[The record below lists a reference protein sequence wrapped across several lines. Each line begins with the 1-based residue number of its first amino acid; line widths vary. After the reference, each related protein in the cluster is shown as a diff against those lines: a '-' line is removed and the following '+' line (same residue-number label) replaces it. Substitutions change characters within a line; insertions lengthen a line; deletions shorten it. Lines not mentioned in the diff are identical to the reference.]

1 MKRTL
6 INSSYFIGLCAALA
20 CVKPKSASWQWETLE
35 TIGQPVAR
43 HEAGLVSHDNKLYL
57 MGGRRINPTSVYDPA
72 KNTWT
77 DKSKTPIELHHFQP
91 VSFKK
96 VIYIIG
102 AMTGQW
108 PNEKPIDK
116 VIIYH
121 PDSDTYEYGH
131 TIPENRRRGG
141 AGLAVYN
148 NKIYVV
154 GGITNGHMDGFKSW
168 FDEYNPAT
176 GEWKTL
182 EDAPNAR
189 DHFQAVV
196 SDDKL
201 YAFAGRNSSRL
212 TGEDM
217 SRTIRHGNVYNFKTH
232 AWEAVT
238 NKLAIPTKRAGDFAF
253 AWKGQVI
260 IGGGESANAELAQ
273 NEVEVFDTK
282 SQTWSKWPN
291 LNTGRHGSGFA
302 LIGDYL
308 YTASGCGKPGGQP
321 ELTSIERLKL
331 PAKLTLAKSPSLDN
345 TPVHM
350 QWHTVSLDFEGPQTS
365 EEADENPFLNYR
377 LTVEFS
383 NKESKQIIRG
393 FYAADGNAAETSAK
407 KGAIWQMR
415 FNPEKTGDWTYKAT
429 LRKGKNIALSTV
441 LNEGESVEISN
452 STGKFIVV
460 PSDKDGEDFRSKG
473 RIIAHEGQFVFKESQ
488 KNWLKMGTNSP
499 ENLLA
504 YIDFDGTSRMAVEA
518 SEGEATPSDK
528 LHEYSDHQKDWNV
541 GDPTWQN
548 GKGKSIIG
556 AMNYLASKGMNS
568 DYFLTL
574 NILGDGKDV
583 WPYVDPEDF
592 TRFDVSK
599 LAQWEILFEHM
610 QSKGILLHV
619 VTQETENE
627 TMLDNGDTGPM
638 RQLYFQELIA
648 RFGHHMG
655 LVWNLGEEN
664 GTAPWSLNGQND
676 KQRKDMTKFLKE
688 NDPYNHPVLLH
699 THSEG
704 KHRSDILDDILGF
717 EYLDGLSLQQAK
729 PIETAEVLAEWK
741 QKSKEHGQKW
751 LITMD
756 EIGPWYQGAV
766 SDIENPGHDSLR
778 HFVLWGSLLSGGSG
792 VEWYFGAKH
801 PQNDLTS
808 EDWRHRNQLWEIT
821 NHAKVFF
828 DSYIPYWEMTPNHSL
843 LKTKYAYCLAK
854 ENDVYAAYLPMNSE
868 RKIDLSNATGS
879 FNLSWYDPLKG
890 GILQSGSIK
899 NLMGGDVQSLGNPP
913 LNAIKDWV
921 ILIKREGA
929 K

>member
-1 MKRTL
+1 MKITL
-6 INSSYFIGLCAALA
+6 IKSYFFVGLLLTVA
-20 CVKPKSASWQWETLE
+20 CVKPKTSTWNWETLE

-43 HEAGLVSHDNKLYL
+43 HEAGLVSHNGKLYL
-57 MGGRRINPTSVYDPA
+57 MGGRRVNPTSVYDPA
-72 KNTWT
+72 ANTWT

-91 VSFKK
+91 VSYNNA
-96 VIYIIG
+96 IYIIG

-116 VIIYH
+116 IIIYH

-131 TIPENRRRGG
+131 TIPDNRRRGG

-148 NKIYVV
+148 NKIFVT

-176 GEWKTL
+176 GEWKVL
-182 EDAPNAR
+182 NDSPNAR

-196 SDDKL
+196 SGDKL

-217 SRTIRHGNVYNFKTH
+217 ARTIRHGNVYDFNTQK
-232 AWEAVT
+232 WETIT
-238 NKLAIPTKRAGDFAF
+238 NKLAIPTKRAGNFAI
-253 AWKGQVI
+253 AWKGQII
-260 IGGGESANAELAQ
+260 IGGGEVSKAELAQ
-273 NEVEVFDTK
+273 NNVEVFDTK
-282 SQTWSKWPN
+282 SETWLNWPN

-302 LIGDYL
+302 IIDDYL

-331 PAKLTLAKSPSLDN
+331 PSKLPIATPRNIDN

-350 QWHTVSLDFEGPQTS
+350 QWHTVSLDFKGPAVA
-365 EEADENPFLNYR
+365 ENDADNPFLNYR
-377 LTVEFS
+377 LTVEFTHQ
-383 NKESKQIIRG
+383 ESKQTIRG
-393 FYAADGNAAETSAK
+393 FYSADGNAAETSAD
-407 KGAIWQMR
+407 KGAIWQVR
-415 FNPEKTGDWTYKAT
+415 FNPEMSGEWAYKAT
-429 LRKGKNIALSTV
+429 LRKGENIALSP
-441 LNEGESVEISN
+441 NIESGNAIGISN
-452 STGKFIVV
+452 SSGKFIVV

-473 RIIAHEGQFVFKESQ
+473 RIVAHEGHFIFKDSQ
-488 KNWLKMGTNSP
+488 KPWLKMGTNSP

-504 YIDFDGTSRMAVEA
+504 FVDFDGTYRMAVEE
-518 SEGEATPSDK
+518 SDGEATPSEL
-528 LHEYSDHQKDWNV
+528 LHEYSNHTKDWNI

-548 GKGKSIIG
+548 GKGKAIIG

-583 WPYVDPEDF
+583 WPYLAPDNF

-610 QSKGILLHV
+610 QSKGILLHMV
-619 VTQETENE
+619 IQETENE

-648 RFGHHMG
+648 RYAHHNA

-664 GTAPWSLNGQND
+664 GVAPWSPIGQND
-676 KQRKDMTKFLKE
+676 AQRRAMTTFLKE

-717 EYLDGLSLQQAK
+717 KDLDGLSLQQAE
-729 PIETAEVLAEWK
+729 PIETAEVMEEWK
-741 QKSKEHGQKW
+741 HKAEVNGKKW
-751 LITMD
+751 LISMD

-766 SDIENPGHDSLR
+766 NDYESPGHDSLR

-808 EDWRHRNQLWEIT
+808 EDWRSRDQLWEIT
-821 NHAKVFF
+821 NHAKMFF
-828 DSYIPYWEMTPNHSL
+828 DKYLPYTEMIPNHKL
-843 LKTKYAYCLAK
+843 LKTKYAFCLAK
-854 ENDVYAAYLPMNSE
+854 ENEVYAAYLPKNSD
-868 RKIDLSNATGS
+868 RNIDLSHASGNYTLSWFDPLNGGELQTGS
-879 FNLSWYDPLKG
+879 IKSLKG
-890 GILQSGSIK
+890 GG
-899 NLMGGDVQSLGNPP
+899 VQSLGNTP
-913 LNAIKDWV
+913 LDGEGDWV
-921 ILIKREGA
+921 ILIRVK
-929 K
+929 